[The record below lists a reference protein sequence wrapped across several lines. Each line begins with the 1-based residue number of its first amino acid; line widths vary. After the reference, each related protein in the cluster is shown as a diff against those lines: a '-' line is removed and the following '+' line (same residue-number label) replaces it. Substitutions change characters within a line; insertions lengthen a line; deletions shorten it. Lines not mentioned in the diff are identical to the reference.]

1 MLDDLRS
8 TQDFGLFDKD
18 HFVDDVQSYLESGSD
33 GFAAIDGRR
42 SMLVASFDF
51 GQHLV
56 NVGGGECVLR
66 SLADGLQFGFGF
78 DHRAAGTGCW
88 STRRI
93 HSPTVRCSRFA
104 RLWMADIS
112 SSGRSA

>member
-66 SLADGLQFGFGF
+66 SLADGLQFSFGF
-78 DHRAAGTGCW
+78 DYRAAGTGLLEYAGP
-88 STRRI
+88 I
-93 HSPTVRCSRFA
+93 PPLVRCSRFA